1 MFVVCTALSALTH
14 QGSKTNFSSTHVDYN
29 TVSSSNTQHTRIY
42 EVKVEPAES
51 LFTQQV
57 TDQSEG

>member
-14 QGSKTNFSSTHVDYN
+14 QGSK
-29 TVSSSNTQHTRIY
+29 IY